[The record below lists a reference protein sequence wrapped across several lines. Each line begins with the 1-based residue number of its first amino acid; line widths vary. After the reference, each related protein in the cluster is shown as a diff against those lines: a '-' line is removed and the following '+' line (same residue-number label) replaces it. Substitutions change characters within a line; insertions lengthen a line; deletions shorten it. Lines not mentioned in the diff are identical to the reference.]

1 MAITFPREIPAVD
14 YVTAAFV
21 LRDGVKASPSGA
33 RLINYSQTTDPAW
46 EATLVTKSLRASSY
60 AEVEA
65 WWLSLRDG
73 LRRVLFRH
81 PHFYYPKNH
90 VTNQVP
96 ADDPGNLVSVASG
109 NILTVNSVATA
120 LSLSIGDR
128 IGLERAGRYHIGR
141 VTEFSGTG
149 TTRTITID
157 PPPFS
162 VVAQATAVVRFAKPA
177 LVMRPV
183 PGSWDVQH
191 SNGRYTVSF
200 KLVEGV

>member
-1 MAITFPREIPAVD
+1 MAIIFPREIPAVD

-46 EATLVTKSLRASSY
+46 EATLVTKPLRASSY

-65 WWLSLRDG
+65 WWLSLREG

-81 PHFYYPKNH
+81 PHFCYPKNH
-90 VTNQVP
+90 VADKAP
-96 ADDPGNLVSVASG
+96 ADDSGNLVSVASG
-109 NILTVNSVATA
+109 NVLTVNGVAGA
-120 LSLSIGDR
+120 LSLSVGDR
-128 IGLERAGRYHIGR
+128 LGLERGGRYHVGR
-141 VTEFSGTG
+141 VTEVAGAG
-149 TTRTITID
+149 TTRTITIE

-162 VVAQATAVVRFAKPA
+162 AVAQVDAIVRFAKPA

-183 PGSWDVQH
+183 PGSWDVQQ

-200 KLVEGV
+200 RLVESA

>member
-1 MAITFPREIPAVD
+1 MAIIFPREIPAVD

-46 EATLVTKSLRASSY
+46 EATLVTKPLRASSY

-65 WWLSLRDG
+65 WWLSLREG

-81 PHFYYPKNH
+81 PHFCYPKNH
-90 VTNQVP
+90 VADKAP
-96 ADDPGNLVSVASG
+96 ADEAGNLVSVASG
-109 NILTVNSVATA
+109 NILAVNSVAA
-120 LSLSIGDR
+120 GLSLSVGDR
-128 IGLERAGRYHIGR
+128 IGLEHSGRFHIGR
-141 VTEFSGTG
+141 VTEVAGSGTS
-149 TTRTITID
+149 RTITID

-162 VVAQATAVVRFAKPA
+162 VVAQAAAVVRFAKPA

-183 PGSWDVQH
+183 PGSWDVQQ

-200 KLVEGV
+200 RLVEAQ

>member
-1 MAITFPREIPAVD
+1 MAITFPREIPSVD

-21 LRDGVKASPSGA
+21 LRDSVKASPSGA

-46 EATLVTKSLRASSY
+46 EATLVTKPLRASSY

-65 WWLSLRDG
+65 WWLSLREG

-81 PHFYYPKNH
+81 PHFCYPKNH
-90 VTNQVP
+90 VADKAP
-96 ADDPGNLVSVASG
+96 ADDAGNLGSVASG
-109 NILTVNSVATA
+109 NILTVTSVSTA
-120 LSLSIGDR
+120 LSLSVGDR
-128 IGLERAGRYHIGR
+128 VGLERSGRYHIGR
-141 VTEFSGTG
+141 VTDVAGSGTS
-149 TTRTITID
+149 RTITID

-162 VVAQATAVVRFAKPA
+162 VVAEAGAIVRFAKPG

-183 PGSWDVQH
+183 PGSWDVQQ

-200 KLVEGV
+200 RLVEAV

>member
-1 MAITFPREIPAVD
+1 MAIVFPREIPAVD
-14 YVTAAFV
+14 YVTAFFA

-33 RLINYSQTTDPAW
+33 RLINYSQVTDPAW
-46 EATLVTKSLRASSY
+46 EATLVTKPLRASSY

-65 WWLSLRDG
+65 WWLSLREG

-81 PHFYYPKNH
+81 PHFCYPKSH
-90 VTNQVP
+90 VADKAP
-96 ADDPGNLVSVASG
+96 ADDAGNLVSVASG
-109 NILTVNSVATA
+109 NILTVNSVATG
-120 LSLSIGDR
+120 LSLSVGDR
-128 IGLERAGRYHIGR
+128 VGLERSGRYHIGR
-141 VTEFSGTG
+141 VTEVAGSGSS
-149 TTRTITID
+149 RTITID

-183 PGSWDVQH
+183 PGSWDVQQ

-200 KLVEGV
+200 RLVEAV